1 MTDNEIVKA
10 LECCSYDNCFML
22 CDECPLKND
31 GCVDVLIP
39 SVLSL
44 IKRQQAEIKV
54 CERIVR
60 DLHLDDLEREA
71 IQATA
76 VTAAI
81 RDMERALE
89 TAKAKAVREFAERLK
104 ERFAEK
110 LGNTKESFACFS
122 ICREIDNLVT
132 EMVGVDN
139 DKL

>member
-89 TAKAKAVREFAERLK
+89 TAKAKAVREFAERLCADRVANDPVVIAVECKLK
-104 ERFAEK
+104 EME
-110 LGNTKESFACFS
+110 GE
-122 ICREIDNLVT
+122 
-132 EMVGVDN
+132 N
-139 DKL
+139 DG